1 MYNNNLVGYIL
12 EQTTAHPDANDLTND
27 YKPVDLS
34 IEVDSL
40 QNLEQR
46 EHEARVNFLSRA
58 GVRIL
63 DTRSQLRPIPQE
75 QREYYMTDSYMAKI
89 ANALPDHHRIEQL
102 AAAAL
107 RELGLDARALAPVID
122 GDTSNKKADIVI
134 NLPCSEFTRSM
145 GCTDKRDAEDNC
157 FHQVAIEVKRAHGKN
172 AALGLP
178 LHDNDEFATEGFDR
192 YPKWLYVDS
201 VKAWADKTAWHSRRG
216 VPLLGAIVACNIVEL
231 SDEDTSVL
239 GLLYLPCNGTWVKK
253 DTCNPSKGTLYT
265 AWTAKGNSNILPLR
279 ALADQLA
286 PQN

>member
-27 YKPVDLS
+27 YKPVDLRT
-34 IEVDSL
+34 EVDSL
-40 QNLEQR
+40 QNLERR

-122 GDTSNKKADIVI
+122 GDTSNKKADII
-134 NLPCSEFTRSM
+134 ITLPCSELTRSM
-145 GCTDKRDAEDNC
+145 GCTDKHQDGSC

-172 AALGLP
+172 AILGLP

-201 VKAWADKTAWHSRRG
+201 VKAWADKTAWHNRRG
-216 VPLLGAIVACNIVEL
+216 VPLIGAIVACNIGEL
-231 SDEDTSVL
+231 SDEDVSVV
-239 GLLYLPCNGTWVKK
+239 GLLWLPCNETWVKK
-253 DTCNPSKGTLYT
+253 DTYNSAKGTHYT
-265 AWTAKGNSNILPLR
+265 AWTAKDILPLR
-279 ALADQLA
+279 ALADQLTTQTQA
-286 PQN
+286 E